1 MNQQN
6 YRLTSSFSSFL
17 TGFLFV
23 LLSLPLWTAC
33 SNNDEESKLD
43 TSVDTEIDT
52 NEGMEFFEGSL
63 EDALAL
69 AEQVDKKVFV
79 DVWTTWCGPCIVMQ
93 ETVFPLPEVGEYF
106 NARFVNYKL
115 DAENE
120 DQNGPEISAR
130 FEIEVL
136 PTYLILDSE
145 GNELSRATG
154 GCSPTQF
161 ITMVGRML
169 GEVESEFDE
178 MRARYMAGERSA
190 EFIQQ
195 YLMDAIVEKAL
206 RKRTDPR
213 DLTSSNESTSEA
225 DNYTQIVD
233 KYFASRPHS
242 ELINETDTR
251 LIMYF
256 RFSKPRGDELVEFV
270 IENYNDFLAVSSDSA
285 MSQFVLDATLGAVA
299 DAARAGDEK
308 FLEYIAAL
316 DSDPLQKAV
325 AYERNRDPNSSL
337 LPERIKYSWEA
348 DFLIAR
354 EDWDGVHEL
363 YKSRLEKWGDNATA
377 GNYKWAGRRLIQSD
391 NELHRKQALEYARTA
406 YEMDN
411 SDVFGV
417 VFYIEALVTVENRDE
432 ARKVAQEYRT
442 GLTDSAVDQQNL
454 EILNDWTSAL
464 FDETDS
470 ESSESDEP

>member
-1 MNQQN
+1 MNHKFCRSLQSVRS
-6 YRLTSSFSSFL
+6 YLL
-17 TGFLFV
+17 GIFLF
-23 LLSLPLWTAC
+23 SLMVPLWTAC
-33 SNNDEESKLD
+33 SNNNEDAGLN
-43 TSVDTEIDT
+43 TSVGEELDIY
-52 NEGMEFFEGSL
+52 EGMEFFEGSY

-69 AEQVDKKVFV
+69 AAQENKMVFV

-130 FEIEVL
+130 FEIELL

-154 GCSPTQF
+154 GCAPDQF
-161 ITMVGRML
+161 IAMVGRML

-178 MRARYMAGERSA
+178 MRARYIAGERST

-206 RKRTDPR
+206 RHNADTEDVTREDE
-213 DLTSSNESTSEA
+213 SNSEA
-225 DNYTQIVD
+225 DDYTQIAND
-233 KYFASRPHS
+233 YFASRPHS
-242 ELINETDTR
+242 ELINETDAR
-251 LIMYF
+251 LIMHF
-256 RFSKPRGDELVEFV
+256 RFSRPRGDELVEFV
-270 IENYNDFLAVSSDSA
+270 IENYDKFLAVSSDSA
-285 MSQFVLDATLGAVA
+285 ISQFVLDATLGAVA
-299 DAARAGDEK
+299 DAARAGDEQ

-316 DSDPLQKAV
+316 DSDPLKKAV
-325 AYERNRDPNSSL
+325 DYERIRDPQSRL

-363 YKSRLEKWGDNATA
+363 YKGRFEKWGDNATA
-377 GNYKWAGRRLIQSD
+377 GNYKWAGRRLIQS
-391 NELHRKQALEYARTA
+391 NNPSHQKEAVGYARTA
-406 YEMDN
+406 YEIDN
-411 SDVFGV
+411 TDIWSV
-417 VFYIEALVTVENRDE
+417 VFYIEALVTVENSDE
-432 ARKVAQEYRT
+432 ARKVAQEYRS
-442 GLTDSAVDQQNL
+442 GLTDSAVDKQNL
-454 EILNDWTSAL
+454 EMLNDWTSAL
-464 FDETDS
+464 FGESDSDNS
-470 ESSESDEP
+470 ESKD